1 MLILVDAEKDIQQ
14 KSASSQNQIVNK
26 AKVEE
31 NFKFPQL
38 LPSLLVKY

>member
-31 NFKFPQL
+31 TSNSHSCYQA
-38 LPSLLVKY
+38 YW